1 MTKIVTTCPGVAKRV
16 SGYLLLLFFAAF
28 LIVIPPG
35 CGKEDDPAPESE
47 QDNPD
52 ENVNDE
58 NDDDTTQPE
67 VSDSLTIILD
77 EVSST
82 ESSQLIFDSNKDAAL
97 LIIKS
102 NNSWTASTGNDWL
115 ALAATSGNTGAT
127 GIIVGASLNT
137 GIPRTGEITISSGDK
152 SHKVNIEQSG
162 APVITFSV
170 NDSVSF
176 RMVKVDGGTFEMGS
190 NELLGQGPVHTVT
203 LTDYY
208 ICETEVTNQLWQTI
222 TGFFPYTDLEYFSSR
237 TGYDLPQKPVSAVS
251 WYDITV
257 SFLPEIKALTGLQFK
272 LPTEAQWEYA
282 AMGGTL
288 SEGYDFAG
296 SDELDDV
303 AWHEANSDDQ
313 KHEVA
318 QKDPNELGLYD
329 MSGNVSEWCN
339 DWYADYDWQEEATNP
354 VGPGTGTYKVI
365 RGGNFTTPLYSINCN
380 VKARDHQ
387 IPDCYDGCWG
397 NTGDPDEPVC
407 FFCQTIGFRFVLD
420 LE

>member
-1 MTKIVTTCPGVAKRV
+1 MTKIATTCPGAAKKV
-16 SGYLLLLFFAAF
+16 SGYLLFLFFAAF

-47 QDNPD
+47 QDN
-52 ENVNDE
+52 NDE
-58 NDDDTTQPE
+58 NDDDTTNPE

-77 EVSST
+77 EGSST
-82 ESSQLIFDSNKDAAL
+82 EFSQLFFDSNKDAAL

-102 NNSWTASTGNDWL
+102 NNSWTASTENDWL
-115 ALAATSGNTGAT
+115 ALAATSGNSGTT
-127 GIIVGASLNT
+127 GIIAGASLNT

-152 SHKVNIEQSG
+152 SHKVSINQSG

-170 NDSVSF
+170 NDVSF

-190 NELLGQGPVHTVT
+190 DELLGQGLVHTVT

-222 TGFFPYTDLEYFSSR
+222 TGFSPYTDLEYFSSR
-237 TGYDLPQKPVSAVS
+237 TGYDWPQKPVSAVS
-251 WYDITV
+251 WDEVTNL
-257 SFLPEIKALTGLQFK
+257 FLPEINSLTGLQFK

-282 AMGGTL
+282 AMGGPL
-288 SEGYDFAG
+288 YEGYDFAG

-303 AWHEANSDDQ
+303 AWHAANSDDQ

-318 QKDPNELGLYD
+318 QKEPNELGLYD
-329 MSGNVSEWCN
+329 MSGNVSEWCY
-339 DWYADYDWQEEATNP
+339 DWFAVDYDWQEEVTNP
-354 VGPGTGTYKVI
+354 SGPDTGTDKVI
-365 RGGNFTTPLYSINCN
+365 RGGNYTTPLYSVNCN
-380 VKARDHQ
+380 VKARDYQ
-387 IPDCYDGCWG
+387 IPDCYKGCWG

-407 FFCQTIGFRFVLD
+407 FFCQTIGFRFVLEID
-420 LE
+420 